1 MPNAQCP
8 FAQLPNAQMPNTQ
21 CPMPDPKSPILNVQC
36 PIAQLPNCPNAQIAH
51 CQPAPGE
58 DALRQG
64 LQPQPPEGGVG
75 RGGPGQ
81 RAPEAAQLLARH
93 RLRQRGEDASKL
105 VSPSTKLHIY
115 YLPH

>member
-1 MPNAQCP
+1 MLKCRIPNAQFPIPNRQCP
-8 FAQLPNAQMPNTQ
+8 FAQLPN
-21 CPMPDPKSPILNVQC
+21 CP
-36 PIAQLPNCPNAQIAH
+36 LPTCAA
-51 CQPAPGE
+51 AGE

-105 VSPSTKLHIY
+105 VSSSTKLHY
-115 YLPH
+115 SLTHYSLPHSLTNVLSN